1 MKGYNYE
8 LTIIITNELISFL
21 LSQLIDKLSIQ

>member
-8 LTIIITNELISFL
+8 LTIIITNELIFL